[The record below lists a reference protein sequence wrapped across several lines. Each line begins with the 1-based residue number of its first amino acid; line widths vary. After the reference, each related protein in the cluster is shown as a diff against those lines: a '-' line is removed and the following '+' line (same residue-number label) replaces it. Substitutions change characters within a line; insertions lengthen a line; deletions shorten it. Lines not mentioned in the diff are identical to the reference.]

1 MQIQSHPCGLNE
13 FCHHTKVKWGE
24 DHENSSYLTRLCIL
38 QDTQMLGTVI
48 VWHRGFIVIVESA
61 GPSSRAGELISTDL
75 TTEEQ
80 LDGGANANR
89 SSLSHVTIQGHET
102 VMTMTK

>member
-1 MQIQSHPCGLNE
+1 
-13 FCHHTKVKWGE
+13 
-24 DHENSSYLTRLCIL
+24 
-38 QDTQMLGTVI
+38 MLGTVI